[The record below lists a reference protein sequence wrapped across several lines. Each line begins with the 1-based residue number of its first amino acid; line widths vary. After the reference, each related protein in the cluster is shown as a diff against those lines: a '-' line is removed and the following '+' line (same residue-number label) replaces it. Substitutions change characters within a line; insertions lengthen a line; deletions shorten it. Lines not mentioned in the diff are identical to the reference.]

1 MARSVPESVRRSASS
16 GAAARTVAAESRDGP
31 AGSSAE
37 RSRLP
42 GMVDAADGPTS
53 SAAVG
58 RLNRSVERA
67 LRTLR
72 HIGASEQP
80 LSLAALARTVGVPK
94 SSLLSL
100 LRALEGQGF
109 IENRDGGY
117 ILGLSVFELG
127 CAYARAASSVRV
139 VHPVL
144 IALSRR
150 LDMAAH
156 FAVRDGDEV
165 VYLEKEEPP
174 GLPIRL
180 ASFVGGRLPLHLTAV
195 GQAIL
200 APSGPAALEE
210 LSLEPKGTSGF
221 PRSPAELAETLK
233 GVTRR
238 GYAVDEGETLKP
250 VRCVAAV
257 VRDSAGK
264 VSGAIG
270 VSYLRHGGP
279 SPRTVGPVVKD
290 AAAQVSHRLGFDP
303 RQPETE
309 NKEGDTRR
317 AD

>member
-1 MARSVPESVRRSASS
+1 MARSVSESVRQSASG
-16 GAAARTVAAESRDGP
+16 GAASQTTVTGSHGRW
-31 AGSSAE
+31 AGSNAE
-37 RSRLP
+37 PSRLP
-42 GMVDAADGPTS
+42 GIFDTAEGS
-53 SAAVG
+53 GAVG
-58 RLNRSVERA
+58 RFNRSVERA

-80 LSLAALARTVGVPK
+80 LSLAALARAVGVPK

-109 IENRDGGY
+109 IENRNGGY
-117 ILGLSVFELG
+117 VLGLRVFELG
-127 CAYARAASSVRV
+127 CAYSRSASSLRV

-144 IALSRR
+144 VALSRR
-150 LDMAAH
+150 LGMAAH

-165 VYLEKEEPP
+165 LYLEKEEPP
-174 GLPIRL
+174 ELPIRL

-200 APSGPAALEE
+200 ASSGPTALEE
-210 LSLEPKGTSGF
+210 LSLEPKGASGF
-221 PRSPAELAETLK
+221 PRSPAELAQTLK

-238 GYAVDEGETLKP
+238 GYAVDDGETLKP

-264 VSGAIG
+264 VAGAVG

-279 SPRTVGPVVKD
+279 SARTVGPVVKE
-290 AAAQVSHRLGFDP
+290 AAAEVSHRLGFDA

-309 NKEGDTRR
+309 NKEGDTGR

>member
-1 MARSVPESVRRSASS
+1 VPGSRGRSAGS
-16 GAAARTVAAESRDGP
+16 G
-31 AGSSAE
+31 AE
-37 RSRLP
+37 RSPLP
-42 GMVDAADGPTS
+42 GIVDAADGP
-53 SAAVG
+53 AAVG
-58 RLNRSVERA
+58 RFNRSVERA

-80 LSLAALARTVGVPK
+80 LSLATLARAVGVPK

-117 ILGLSVFELG
+117 VLGLRVFELG
-127 CAYARAASSVRV
+127 CAYSRSADRLRMVQ
-139 VHPVL
+139 PVL
-144 IALSRR
+144 VALSRR

-165 VYLEKEEPP
+165 LYLEKEEPP

-200 APSGPAALEE
+200 ASSGPTALEG
-210 LSLEPKGTSGF
+210 LSLEPKGASGF
-221 PRSPAELAETLK
+221 PRSRAELAETLK

-238 GYAVDEGETLKP
+238 GYAVDDGETLKP

-257 VRDSAGK
+257 VQDSAGK
-264 VSGAIG
+264 VCGAVG

-279 SPRTVGPVVKD
+279 SARMVGLLVKES
-290 AAAQVSHRLGFDP
+290 AAEVSHRLGFDQ
-303 RQPETE
+303 RRPETE
-309 NKEGDTRR
+309 NKEGDTSR